1 MKDTPIETELDF
13 EETATAQQLLSD
25 ISKVRDFPALSQ
37 VISEVNRISRSE
49 NSSTDELTEAILKDV
64 ALTNKL
70 LRIVNSAVFS
80 QFTDGR
86 QINTVSRAI
95 VILGYDIV
103 RDTALALMLFEHLN
117 NHAQAAELKGEAVE
131 SFFCGIIARAL
142 ANRAGMSNGEEVFIC
157 ALLRNLGRMMCRLH
171 FYERS
176 KKVDR
181 LIVEEGL
188 SEAVASRRVFGMSFD
203 RFGLAIGQM
212 WHMPTELLQGM
223 TPLPASAS
231 IKAPANDQQR
241 MRIFASMALE
251 MHAGMRDAP
260 PEAMQDAIKAVSRKY
275 EQAMHI
281 PAKGLINLLYESS
294 QAMEREA
301 HILEI
306 DVHSSQL
313 MRRLLASEDK
323 PKSGEVKSGE
333 VKPGAVKSGED
344 KVKSGGDKAKSG
356 EAAETG
362 EEYLGEIAATSGGD
376 DPTSLLIAG
385 MQDLTSM
392 MLGDF
397 NPTELLQVTAELLY
411 RSGHFNH
418 VLISTIA
425 ASGKELIG
433 RIGFGHNAER
443 MKKRMHLPLH
453 FSPDVFHA
461 ALSKN
466 VDILISDTQA
476 DNIRDRIPAWHREH
490 FGARSFLLLP
500 INMGSRTV
508 GLIYCDR
515 QAESLTLPPQT
526 LNLVKALRNQVA
538 LALRQRAV

>member
-1 MKDTPIETELDF
+1 MKDASIETVVELD
-13 EETATAQQLLSD
+13 EAATAQQLLKD

-37 VISEVNRISRSE
+37 VISEVNRISRSDTG
-49 NSSTDELTEAILKDV
+49 NTDELTEAILKDV

-103 RDTALALMLFEHLN
+103 RDTAMALMLFEHLN

-176 KKVDR
+176 KMVDR

-203 RFGLAIGQM
+203 KFGLAIGQM
-212 WHMPTELLQGM
+212 WHMPTELLLGM
-223 TPLPASAS
+223 TPLPANAPV
-231 IKAPANDQQR
+231 KTPANDQQR

-251 MHAGMRDAP
+251 ICAGMRDAP
-260 PEAMQDAIKAVSRKY
+260 PEAMENIIKAVSRKY
-275 EQAMHI
+275 DQAVHI
-281 PAKGLINLLYESS
+281 PAKGLINLFYEAS
-294 QAMEREA
+294 QTMEREA

-306 DVHSSQL
+306 DVRSSQI
-313 MRRLLASEDK
+313 MRRLLA
-323 PKSGEVKSGE
+323 GE
-333 VKPGAVKSGED
+333 
-344 KVKSGGDKAKSG
+344 DKAKSG
-356 EAAETG
+356 ETG
-362 EEYLGEIAATSGGD
+362 EAGEDCFGEIGATSGDD

-411 RSGHFNH
+411 RSGHFDH
-418 VLISTIA
+418 VLISTIT

-433 RIGFGHNAER
+433 RICFGPNAER
-443 MKKRMHLPLH
+443 LKKGLHIPLH
-453 FSPDVFHA
+453 FAPDVFHV

-476 DNIRDRIPAWHREH
+476 DNIKNRIPVFHHEYS
-490 FGARSFLLLP
+490 GARSFLLLP
-500 INMGSRTV
+500 ISMGSRPV

-515 QAESLTLPPQT
+515 QAESLTLPSQT

-538 LALRQRAV
+538 LALRQRAA

>member
-1 MKDTPIETELDF
+1 MNDTQPDTSLEF
-13 EETATAQQLLSD
+13 EDNATAQQLLND

-37 VISEVNRISRSE
+37 VISEVNRISSSE
-49 NSSTDELTEAILKDV
+49 NSSTGELTEAILKD
-64 ALTNKL
+64 ASLTNKL
-70 LRIVNSAVFS
+70 LRIVNSAIFS

-117 NHAQAAELKGEAVE
+117 NHAQAIELKGEAVE
-131 SFFCGIIARAL
+131 SFFCGIIGRAL
-142 ANRAGMSNGEEVFIC
+142 ANRAGMHNGEEVFIC

-176 KKVDR
+176 KEVDH
-181 LIVEEGL
+181 LIDKENL
-188 SEAVASRRVFGMSFD
+188 TEAAASQRVFGMSYD
-203 RFGLAIGQM
+203 KFGLAIGHM
-212 WHMPTELLQGM
+212 WNMPGELLQGM
-223 TPLPASAS
+223 KPLPTNVP

-241 MRIFASMALE
+241 MRIFVSMALE
-251 MHAGMRDAP
+251 IYAGLRNAP
-260 PEAMQDAIKAVSRKY
+260 PEEMQDAIKELSKKYGQAV
-275 EQAMHI
+275 HI
-281 PAKGLINLLYESS
+281 PPKGLIDLLYESS
-294 QAMEREA
+294 QAMERES

-306 DVHSSQL
+306 DVRSSKL
-313 MRRLLASEDK
+313 MRRLLADKAKPGVDKGKSDTNTARPGGDKTKLSEDK
-323 PKSGEVKSGE
+323 KVN
-333 VKPGAVKSGED
+333 ED
-344 KVKSGGDKAKSG
+344 
-356 EAAETG
+356 
-362 EEYLGEIAATSGGD
+362 YLGEIAATSSGD
-376 DPTSLLIAG
+376 DPTFLLIEG

-397 NPTELLQVTAELLY
+397 KPTELLQVTAELFY
-411 RSGHFNH
+411 RSGQFDH
-418 VLISTIA
+418 VLISTIS

-433 RIGFGHNAER
+433 RIGFGPNADQ
-443 MKKRMHLPLH
+443 MKKHLHLTLE

-476 DNIRDRIPAWHREH
+476 ENIRNRIPVWYCEH
-490 FGARSFLLLP
+490 FDARSFLLLP
-500 INMGSRTV
+500 ISMGSRTV

-515 QAESLTLPPQT
+515 QAESLALPPQT
-526 LNLVKALRNQVA
+526 LNLVKALRNQVS

>member
-1 MKDTPIETELDF
+1 MKDAPIETELDF

-203 RFGLAIGQM
+203 KFGLAIGQM

-223 TPLPASAS
+223 TPLSANVS
-231 IKAPANDQQR
+231 IKAPTNDQQR

-260 PEAMQDAIKAVSRKY
+260 PEAMQDAIKAVSKKY
-275 EQAMHI
+275 EQVMHI

-323 PKSGEVKSGE
+323 AKSVE
-333 VKPGAVKSGED
+333 VKSGED
-344 KVKSGGDKAKSG
+344 KVKSGEDKAKSG

-433 RIGFGHNAER
+433 RIGFGPNAER

-476 DNIRDRIPAWHREH
+476 GNIRDRIPAWHREY

>member
-1 MKDTPIETELDF
+1 MSDAQGETVLDL
-13 EETATAQQLLSD
+13 EEDSTARQLLSD
-25 ISKVRDFPALSQ
+25 ISKIRDFPALSQ
-37 VISEVNRISRSE
+37 VISEVNRISRSDTS
-49 NSSTDELTEAILKDV
+49 NTDELTEAILKDV

-131 SFFCGIIARAL
+131 SFFCGIIGRAL

-171 FYERS
+171 FYEKS

-181 LIVEEGL
+181 LIVEENL
-188 SEAVASRRVFGMSFD
+188 SETVASRRVFGMSFD
-203 RFGLAIGQM
+203 KFGLAIGQM

-223 TPLPASAS
+223 TPLPANVP
-231 IKAPANDQQR
+231 IKTPVNDQQR

-251 MHAGMRDAP
+251 ICAGMREAP
-260 PEAMQDAIKAVSRKY
+260 PEAMPDVIKALSKKY
-275 EQAMHI
+275 DQAVHI
-281 PAKGLINLLYESS
+281 PVKGLVSLLSEAS

-306 DVHSSQL
+306 DVRSSQL
-313 MRRLLASEDK
+313 MRRLLA
-323 PKSGEVKSGE
+323 V
-333 VKPGAVKSGED
+333 ED
-344 KVKSGGDKAKSG
+344 KVKSGEAEDAG
-356 EAAETG
+356 ED
-362 EEYLGEIAATSGGD
+362 YLGEIAVTSADD

-397 NPTELLQVTAELLY
+397 NPTELLQVAAELFY
-411 RSGHFNH
+411 RSGHFDH
-418 VLISTIA
+418 VLISTIS

-433 RIGFGHNAER
+433 RIGFGPNAER
-443 MKKRMHLPLH
+443 LKKGLHIPLN

-476 DNIRDRIPAWHREH
+476 DNIRNRIPVFHHEYS
-490 FGARSFLLLP
+490 GARSFLLLP
-500 INMGSRTV
+500 ISMGSRPV
-508 GLIYCDR
+508 ALIYCDR
-515 QAESLTLPPQT
+515 QAESLILPPQT

>member
-1 MKDTPIETELDF
+1 MSDAQGETVLDL
-13 EETATAQQLLSD
+13 EEDSTARQLLSD
-25 ISKVRDFPALSQ
+25 ISKIRDFPALSQ
-37 VISEVNRISRSE
+37 VISEVNRISRSDTS
-49 NSSTDELTEAILKDV
+49 NTDELTEAILKDV

-131 SFFCGIIARAL
+131 SFFCGIIGRAL

-181 LIVEEGL
+181 LIVEENL

-203 RFGLAIGQM
+203 KFGLAIGQM

-223 TPLPASAS
+223 TPLPANVP
-231 IKAPANDQQR
+231 IKTPVNDQQR

-251 MHAGMRDAP
+251 ICAVMRKAP
-260 PEAMQDAIKAVSRKY
+260 PEAMQDVIKAVSKKY
-275 EQAMHI
+275 DQAVHI
-281 PAKGLINLLYESS
+281 PVKGLVSLLSEAS

-306 DVHSSQL
+306 DVRSSQL
-313 MRRLLASEDK
+313 MRRLLA
-323 PKSGEVKSGE
+323 V
-333 VKPGAVKSGED
+333 ED
-344 KVKSGGDKAKSG
+344 KVKSGEAEDAG
-356 EAAETG
+356 ED
-362 EEYLGEIAATSGGD
+362 YLGEIAVASGDD

-397 NPTELLQVTAELLY
+397 NPTELLQVAAELFY
-411 RSGHFNH
+411 RSGHFDH
-418 VLISTIA
+418 VLISTIS

-433 RIGFGHNAER
+433 RIGFGLNAER
-443 MKKRMHLPLH
+443 LKKGLHIPLN

-476 DNIRDRIPAWHREH
+476 DNIRNRIPVFHHEYS
-490 FGARSFLLLP
+490 GARSFLLLP
-500 INMGSRTV
+500 ISMGSRPV
-508 GLIYCDR
+508 ALIYCDR
-515 QAESLTLPPQT
+515 QAESLILPPQT